1 MYQYL
6 NYNIIYIICVSIFSD
21 TFQYDKMTHKG
32 VSKWVKQGVP
42 ARE

>member
-1 MYQYL
+1 MSIL
-6 NYNIIYIICVSIFSD
+6 FNNNKNIILVYACSD
-21 TFQYDKMTHKG
+21 TSIYDKMTHKG